1 MGLLSSHQD
10 TMKLFICLALCAFA
24 AALPSAEVDPAAVV
38 PESAP
43 ESPDMTLMEAS
54 YNDAKH
60 TITALLQE
68 GKDDSA
74 CRDMAKTTAD
84 EVTAAVDAQQKQLAS
99 MDNGDSCN
107 DEGQSLIDTAN
118 KNQEDADKAKNDAQK
133 ALTDAKSEKF
143 NFGDFAYNDLQEGQ
157 CGTFFNSQT
166 WKNAKGKVTTAQST
180 YDTKVAEANAA
191 AKAVQTAKDEAKEM
205 VRECKCKAKI
215 AIDTA
220 LENMNKNAKDANT
233 KSWNKAYHMQCVLDG
248 KTTNNCDVPALPTV
262 QPVPYGEGVEHA
274 CGCTYP
280 PFSGKTCKAPRHGG
294 QGESNDL
301 FMPNSLWSAKN
312 TADRAVWECGD
323 GMVNGKKQQFM
334 LSRIY
339 IGYRYSTVDDWKKC
353 ITKDGW
359 RPLCDY
365 KGACTYGPA
374 GELGALWPSKCPI
387 HWHNAQMPNSIHHPG
402 YGTTSSW
409 QSYSFNS
416 WQHSL
421 RYTSGMRSDGSGT
434 GYAAATYPTSSWQNS
449 GAPNSIMCIL
459 PLNNCEKGE
468 CGFSG

>member
-99 MDNGDSCN
+99 MANGDSCN

-166 WKNAKGKVTTAQST
+166 WKNA
-180 YDTKVAEANAA
+180 
-191 AKAVQTAKDEAKEM
+191 
-205 VRECKCKAKI
+205 
-215 AIDTA
+215 
-220 LENMNKNAKDANT
+220 
-233 KSWNKAYHMQCVLDG
+233 YHMQCVLDG

-262 QPVPYGEGVEHA
+262 QPVPYGEGTEHA

-301 FMPNSLWSAKN
+301 FMPNALWSAKN

-402 YGTTSSW
+402 YSTTSSW
-409 QSYSFNS
+409 RSYSFNS